1 LNLKVTAQQIKRL
14 GSTEYLFAI
23 PISLALELLEIPD
36 PAKPFADNRRVNKKH
51 AMDFGNYWEQHSTEW
66 VVPPILLDTSEEL
79 EYEEIKRDN
88 DQISLVDLEL
98 PIDHKNSLRIL
109 DGQHRIL
116 GWYLKRLDLNVR
128 LSDMTSAY
136 NKAVIAC
143 SVNDKQIIQNE
154 LDSIHVHIKRLEQE
168 NVSINLID
176 SLSAKKHQQFF
187 VDIAKNALGIN
198 KTVQAKFDSAS
209 IINRV
214 TQELIKSHP
223 LFENRIDMEKTSCS
237 GSNPNLLTVVNVSDI
252 SRHACFG
259 VNRMI
264 TAKRENNYK
273 DEDLIDTVTIFLDLM
288 VENVRQ
294 LQLIV
299 DGRIK
304 PADFREQY
312 MLGSG
317 TIWRCLA
324 GAFYE
329 ACVIIND
336 DEGSIALDEDQV
348 KKFGKMIKNFSE
360 NMLLPI
366 SSQWFATTLFPVK
379 RSKAPSSRAQDLEA
393 MVGLLT
399 AWSRNG
405 RLFSPKTPS
414 GL

>member
-1 LNLKVTAQQIKRL
+1 MSLLVTAQQIRRL

-23 PISLALELLEIPD
+23 PITLALDLLEIPD
-36 PAKPFADNRRVNKKH
+36 PARPFADNRRVSKKH
-51 AMDFGNYWEQHSTEW
+51 AMDFGNYWEMHSEDW
-66 VVPPILLDTSEEL
+66 VVPPILLDTAEEL
-79 EYEEIKRDN
+79 KYSELKRDN
-88 DQISLVDLEL
+88 DQISLVSLNL
-98 PIDHKNSLRIL
+98 PADHKHSLRIL

-116 GWYLKRLDLNVR
+116 GWYLKKLELSAR
-128 LSDMTSAY
+128 LSDATTAY
-136 NKAVIAC
+136 NKAVIA
-143 SVNDKQIIQNE
+143 SSSSDKVIIQAE
-154 LDSIHVHIKRLEQE
+154 LDAINSHAKRLEHE
-168 NVSINLID
+168 HVSINLID

-223 LFENRIDMEKTSCS
+223 LFEDRIDMEKTSCS

-259 VNRMI
+259 VNRMV

-273 DEDLIDTVTIFLDLM
+273 DEDLVKTVTIFLDLM
-288 VENVRQ
+288 VKNVRE
-294 LQLIV
+294 LQLII
-299 DGRIK
+299 DGKIK
-304 PADFREQY
+304 PPVFREQY

-336 DEGSIALDEDQV
+336 DEGSIDLDEDQV
-348 KKFGKMIKNFSE
+348 RKFSRMIKLFSE
-360 NMLLPI
+360 EMQLPI
-366 SSQWFATTLFPVK
+366 SAQWFATTLFPIK
-379 RSKAPSSRAQDLEA
+379 RSKAPSSRAQDLES
-393 MVGLLT
+393 MVGLLS
-399 AWSRNG
+399 AWTRNG
-405 RLFSPKTPS
+405 RLFFPKTPN